1 MKKFFEI
8 FQHFFETD
16 YSSLRMSS
24 ESHFQTLEADLLPQ
38 EDLRI
43 HVDLN
48 RLADDQLM
56 ILFLLHFGKAYE
68 RWEDSFDYDYVINEL
83 AICKAICEHV
93 KTKNISLEN
102 QIIFE
107 ILLALTCQVKSAV
120 FVENSM
126 IANEPESFKKY
137 SFETAQHA
145 RKIVSHASKII
156 SKPHGYP
163 EILRLFAKNLTFHFS
178 PVINQY
184 SLLGE
189 IGNIN
194 ALICQDQNEFKR
206 IFHKIYPPALKV
218 VDELANQKNFEAASE
233 LRAHLI
239 NLNSHLNSP
248 LEENLFLEGI
258 TGESSFGFYIDWPLE
273 TTGFKTQEERFD
285 WLIEKLP
292 NALNGQFSFLNI
304 EHITKD
310 PLPDILESSSSQDV
324 FDNLVLDLESI
335 EIKSFDTANSTKS
348 NSFILNPKIYHY
360 GIGIGKVTF
369 EFNIDE
375 LRIDEF
381 YALKHMFSRHSAQF
395 IISKVEQ
402 NKVKDIGYYRLIDV
416 ATQLIKDY
424 TSILESICSE
434 LNQKPYQ
441 LICWNDVD
449 NAWFVNLSVYAIKNQ
464 LGVLQDYNSL
474 NQHYQFAALICY
486 PRADRSSLNDWIS
499 LNPDK
504 MKLNN
509 LGHIRGHK
517 GDLYIIS
524 ENHSICYLP
533 ENPRFIVNQY
543 AETSNWV
550 FIIRTLLVY
559 SMSQSQIIQKKLS
572 SDISLLKS
580 NGAMN
585 SSLFDEHYNSL
596 IERRTLI
603 QSHRTL
609 SMSIIEHAT
618 SMEVAQYADH
628 GLLLNR
634 VFKEIRL
641 LDMIQRLQDRIEG
654 LATAQE
660 GINVVMEDLRAEQQK
675 KSRER
680 LDLLLFILTLIQV
693 FDTVQLIHEIAT
705 GEEISLSG
713 LLSISA
719 ASLIVVFLLIMT
731 YHPVIE
737 RIKKV
742 K

>member
-1 MKKFFEI
+1 M
-8 FQHFFETD
+8 T
-16 YSSLRMSS
+16 R
-24 ESHFQTLEADLLPQ
+24 
-38 EDLRI
+38 
-43 HVDLN
+43 
-48 RLADDQLM
+48 
-56 ILFLLHFGKAYE
+56 
-68 RWEDSFDYDYVINEL
+68 
-83 AICKAICEHV
+83 
-93 KTKNISLEN
+93 
-102 QIIFE
+102 
-107 ILLALTCQVKSAV
+107 
-120 FVENSM
+120 
-126 IANEPESFKKY
+126 
-137 SFETAQHA
+137 
-145 RKIVSHASKII
+145 
-156 SKPHGYP
+156 
-163 EILRLFAKNLTFHFS
+163 
-178 PVINQY
+178 
-184 SLLGE
+184 
-189 IGNIN
+189 
-194 ALICQDQNEFKR
+194 
-206 IFHKIYPPALKV
+206 
-218 VDELANQKNFEAASE
+218 
-233 LRAHLI
+233 
-239 NLNSHLNSP
+239 
-248 LEENLFLEGI
+248 
-258 TGESSFGFYIDWPLE
+258 
-273 TTGFKTQEERFD
+273 FKTQEERFE
-285 WLIEKLP
+285 WLIDRLS
-292 NALNGQFSFLNI
+292 NAGKDRFSILNI
-304 EHITKD
+304 EHVSKD

-335 EIKSFDTANSTKS
+335 EIKSFATTNSTKS

-369 EFNIDE
+369 EFNIDT

-395 IISKVEQ
+395 IITKTEKTKV
-402 NKVKDIGYYRLIDV
+402 NDIGYYRLIDV
-416 ATQLIKDY
+416 ATQLIEDY
-424 TSILESICSE
+424 TSILNSIYSE
-434 LNQKPYQ
+434 QNQTPYQ
-441 LICWNDVD
+441 LKCWNDVD

-474 NQHYQFAALICY
+474 NRHYQFAALICY

-504 MKLNN
+504 MNLNN

-572 SDISLLKS
+572 TDISLLKS
-580 NGAMN
+580 NGTMT

-705 GEEISLSG
+705 GEEITLSG
-713 LLSISA
+713 LLSLSA

-737 RIKKV
+737 RIKK